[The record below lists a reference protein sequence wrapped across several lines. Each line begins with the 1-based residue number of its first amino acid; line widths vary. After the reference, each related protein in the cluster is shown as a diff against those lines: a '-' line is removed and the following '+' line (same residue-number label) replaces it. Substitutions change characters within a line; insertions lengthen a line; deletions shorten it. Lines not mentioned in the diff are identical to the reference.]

1 MHYLYDMNFLE
12 LTFIAV
18 ALSMDA
24 LAVSIACGISTQ
36 KIPQKNAIIIAGAFG
51 LFQAVMP
58 ILGWNLS
65 GLGYDFIKD
74 YDHWVAFAILLIIG
88 GKMLFDAFSSKDEC
102 LCEKKSFANPLQ
114 LRTLAILAVATS
126 IDALAVGISF
136 KCLDYPIIMPST
148 YIGIVTFI
156 ISLLGVKFGNKIG
169 CCHDS
174 KFTFLGGIILIGI
187 GVKILIVG

>member
-1 MHYLYDMNFLE
+1 MNLAE

-24 LAVSIACGISTQ
+24 FAVSIACGISA
-36 KIPQKNAIIIAGAFG
+36 KRIPTKNALAIAFSFG

-65 GLGYDFIKD
+65 ALGYDAVKNF
-74 YDHWVAFAILLIIG
+74 DHWVAFFILLVIG
-88 GKMLFDAFSSKDEC
+88 SKMLYDAYKNRGDCSCQKQT
-102 LCEKKSFANPLQ
+102 FANPLC
-114 LRTLAILAVATS
+114 LKTLAILSIATS

-136 KCLDYPIIMPST
+136 KCLNYPIFYPSI
-148 YIGIVTFI
+148 YIGIITFLFCI
-156 ISLLGVKFGNKIG
+156 FGVKFGNKIG

-174 KFTFLGGIILIGI
+174 KFTFLGGIILIAIGI
-187 GVKILIVG
+187 KILIEG